1 MKENNK
7 RTINILIHDLGS
19 VNLSIMKKIKESKIT
34 SNIYVISNHQVYN
47 IDCTYIGKSKNIT
60 FGQLK
65 EVIKKYNIDFAIVF
79 NETYSAKGLV
89 DYYREVIK
97 IPIIGTTRKWF
108 KLESS
113 KIEGKTFMIE
123 NGIKTPEY
131 EIITNIKET
140 DKIINS
146 FGLPVVIKD
155 NNLRAGFGSYICQNK
170 TECKKAI
177 KKIKVLSK
185 KYKNDNSFIIEKFVK
200 GKELSQQYMWDEKT
214 LIPFLPVKDYKR
226 EKENNKGVNTGGL
239 GSYTPINLT
248 GEEQKLLDE
257 YNKNLAEIF
266 QKIKPEFTG
275 IFTVNLL
282 FTEEE
287 IYTLEINMRP
297 GITEFETTIEH
308 ISSDLLELLY
318 NCATGS
324 LQNSVVTYKEGITG
338 CVALVHK
345 EYSKQIC
352 RKRKI
357 ILEKQINPIDNEIK
371 INLNIPSD
379 NNMIYTNKRILS
391 VLCTDKTNPFSKIY
405 KYLDTIKTKNLYYRK
420 DIGQ

>member
-19 VNLSIMKKIKESKIT
+19 VNLGIIRKIKESKIT
-34 SNIYVISNHQVYN
+34 SNIYIISNYQVYN

-60 FGQLK
+60 SGQLK
-65 EVIKKYNIDFAIVF
+65 EVIKKYNIDFVIVF
-79 NETYSAKGLV
+79 NEVYSAKGLV

-140 DKIINS
+140 DKIISS

-155 NNLRAGFGSYICQNK
+155 NNLRAGFGSYICQNT
-170 TECKKAI
+170 TECKKAV
-177 KKIKVLSK
+177 KRIKVLSK

-226 EKENNKGVNTGGL
+226 EKENNKGINTGGL

-248 GEEQKLLDE
+248 EEEQKLLDE

-282 FTEEE
+282 FAEEN

-324 LQNSVVTYKEGITG
+324 LQNSVITYKEGITG

-345 EYSKQIC
+345 EYSRQIC
-352 RKRKI
+352 RKRKV

-391 VLCTDKTNPFSKIY
+391 VLCTDNTNPFSKIY

>member
-19 VNLSIMKKIKESKIT
+19 VNLSIIKKIKESKIT

-60 FGQLK
+60 FVQLK

-79 NETYSAKGLV
+79 NEAYSAKGLV

-170 TECKKAI
+170 TECKKAV

-226 EKENNKGVNTGGL
+226 EKENNKGINTGGL

-248 GEEQKLLDE
+248 EEEQKLLDE

-282 FTEEE
+282 FAEEN

-324 LQNSVVTYKEGITG
+324 LQNSVITYKEGITG

-345 EYSKQIC
+345 EYSRQIC
-352 RKRKI
+352 RKRKV

-391 VLCTDKTNPFSKIY
+391 VLCTDNTNPFSKIY

>member
-19 VNLSIMKKIKESKIT
+19 VNLSIIKKIKESKIT

-282 FTEEE
+282 FAEEN

-391 VLCTDKTNPFSKIY
+391 VLCTDNTNPFSKIY

>member
-19 VNLSIMKKIKESKIT
+19 VNLSIIKKIKESKIT

-324 LQNSVVTYKEGITG
+324 LQNSVITYKEGITG

-345 EYSKQIC
+345 EYSRQIY
-352 RKRKI
+352 RKRKV

-391 VLCTDKTNPFSKIY
+391 VLCTDNTNPFSKIY